1 MTHHP
6 KTLFSS
12 LASLAILLWLSEPS
26 QAEEGG
32 SGTAKSYTFSAQ
44 VKRLPELIP
53 VTVSMA
59 IGFGFPLDCSFK
71 QMHNDK
77 IDSQLNTCLL

>member
-12 LASLAILLWLSEPS
+12 LAALAILLWLSEPS
-26 QAEEGG
+26 QAEDGG

-59 IGFGFPLDCSFK
+59 IGFGFVG
-71 QMHNDK
+71 
-77 IDSQLNTCLL
+77 SQF